1 MRSPLVRHA
10 AMDSNATVATS
21 IRMIEAFSGVQT
33 KYCACGLMEAVRL
46 AFLELNSVS
55 RLRKWSVFSGT

>member
-1 MRSPLVRHA
+1 
-10 AMDSNATVATS
+10 MDSNATVATS

-55 RLRKWSVFSGT
+55 RLRK